1 MNILAWLRSVVADGG
16 SLKRSGNAIVSYT
29 PASTTGTETLTNK
42 TLTSPAINTPVITS
56 PSYGNGASEETATAT
71 TTDGTVTTVWSKA
84 LADNTV
90 YELAITLVG
99 RRTDSAGRAVYRRRV
114 MIYVQDGSV
123 TVGSPDTIGTDV
135 ETTAGYDITI
145 DNSTLTA
152 RVRATGNAGHTIKWN
167 ARVQIASASS

>member
-16 SLKRSGNAIVSYT
+16 SLKRSGNAIVSYL
-29 PASTTGTETLTNK
+29 PVSTTGSETLTNK
-42 TLTSPAINTPVITS
+42 TLTSPAINTPTITT
-56 PSYGNGASEETATAT
+56 PSYGNGMSEETATAS
-71 TTDGTVTTVWSKA
+71 TTDGTVTTVWSKT

-90 YELAITLVG
+90 YELSITLVG

-114 MIYVQDGSV
+114 LVYVQGGTL

-145 DNSTLTA
+145 DNSGLVA
-152 RVRATGNAGHTIKWN
+152 RVRATGNAGHSIKWN
-167 ARVQIASASS
+167 ARVVISSDSS

>member
-90 YELAITLVG
+90 YELAITLAYALL
-99 RRTDSAGRAVYRRRV
+99 D
-114 MIYVQDGSV
+114 Q
-123 TVGSPDTIGTDV
+123 PDLV
-135 ETTAGYDITI
+135 
-145 DNSTLTA
+145 
-152 RVRATGNAGHTIKWN
+152 
-167 ARVQIASASS
+167 ASATRVIEGYTSVFELEPAELAEPSAE